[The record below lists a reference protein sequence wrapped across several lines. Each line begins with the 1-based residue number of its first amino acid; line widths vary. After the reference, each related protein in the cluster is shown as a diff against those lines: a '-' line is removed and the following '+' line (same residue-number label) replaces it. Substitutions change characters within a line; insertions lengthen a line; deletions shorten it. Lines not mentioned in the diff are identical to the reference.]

1 MIDSSYTVSHM
12 TQPAQNYKTL
22 SGLLKATENVLAD
35 TSGKNVASQSR
46 AMWLQNADYVATTFF
61 NSNGVKELRKK
72 FSVSRLQDLNAT
84 DGGHAV
90 FGFPLP
96 TRRYD
101 VGDNVPGVG
110 LITDKVELKDGFYQF
125 EIGKMWYHES
135 SVDPSHQRL

>member
-1 MIDSSYTVSHM
+1 M
-12 TQPAQNYKTL
+12 TRPAQNYKTL
-22 SGLLKATENVLAD
+22 SGLLKATEKVCAD
-35 TSGKNVASQSR
+35 TSGKIVASQSR

-72 FSVSRLQDLNAT
+72 FSVSRLQDLKAT

-101 VGDNVPGVG
+101 VGDNVPSVG
-110 LITDKVELKDGFYQF
+110 RITDKVELKDGFYQF

-135 SVDPSHQRL
+135 SIDPSLSVN